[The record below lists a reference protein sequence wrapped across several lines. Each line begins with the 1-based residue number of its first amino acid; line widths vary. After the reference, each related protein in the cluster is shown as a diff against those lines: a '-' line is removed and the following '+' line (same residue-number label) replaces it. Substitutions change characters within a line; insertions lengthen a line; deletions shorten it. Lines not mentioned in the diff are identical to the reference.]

1 MSEQAKKTTLKV
13 VSIIFIVFGAIALI
27 GSVLALV
34 GSIAAMAVHVGL
46 GLVALLATLL
56 ASVSAVLELL
66 AGIWGV
72 QAKSMSK
79 CRGVGMV
86 ILILTLVGIVLN
98 LILSSFA
105 WTSLIGLILAGLYVY
120 CTR

>member
-1 MSEQAKKTTLKV
+1 
-13 VSIIFIVFGAIALI
+13 
-27 GSVLALV
+27 
-34 GSIAAMAVHVGL
+34 
-46 GLVALLATLL
+46 
-56 ASVSAVLELL
+56 
-66 AGIWGV
+66 
-72 QAKSMSK
+72 MSK